1 MHRLKKRDGF
11 LKVGTGDCVY
21 RPPPRQHALHGHR
34 ANHPRSDPRSAI
46 NDLHAGIIELCAV
59 EIIT

>member
-34 ANHPRSDPRSAI
+34 ANHPRSDPRSTI
-46 NDLHAGIIELCAV
+46 NDFHSQSF
-59 EIIT
+59 